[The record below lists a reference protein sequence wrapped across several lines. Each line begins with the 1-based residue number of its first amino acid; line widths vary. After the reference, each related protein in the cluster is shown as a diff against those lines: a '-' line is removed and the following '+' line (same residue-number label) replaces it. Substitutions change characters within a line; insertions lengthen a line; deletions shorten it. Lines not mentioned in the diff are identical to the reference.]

1 MCLTLDFLSVARQQW
16 QVVCFCVD
24 SDIDTEQMFGYNY
37 CVSDSQFAALI
48 VVLGLSIALAVSLL
62 HRRRHAGTK
71 SFSNDVIGSSSAHRD
86 RRWLWDSLTSRE
98 MEVARLVAD
107 GMRNAEIA
115 RELTISVHTVECHMG
130 HIYAKLEVHS
140 RTELARAIRELVD

>member
-1 MCLTLDFLSVARQQW
+1 
-16 QVVCFCVD
+16 
-24 SDIDTEQMFGYNY
+24 MFGYNY

-62 HRRRHAGTK
+62 HRRRAGTK
-71 SFSNDVIGSSSAHRD
+71 SFSADVIGSSSAHRD
-86 RRWLWDSLTSRE
+86 RRWLWDSLTQRE

-130 HIYAKLEVHS
+130 HIYTKLEVHS
-140 RTELARAIRELVD
+140 RVELARAIRDLVD